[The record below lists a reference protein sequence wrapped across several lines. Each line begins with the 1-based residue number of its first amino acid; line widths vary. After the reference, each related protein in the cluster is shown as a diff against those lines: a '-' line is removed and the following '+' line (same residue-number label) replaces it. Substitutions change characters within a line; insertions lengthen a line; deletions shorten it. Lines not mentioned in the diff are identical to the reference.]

1 MTTFERLQKYSIK
14 FYLVILVLTIPAY
27 LLLYGASG
35 HSFNIP
41 TEDIIWILIIIISL
55 ILMVF
60 YLENKEKVNQTFDI
74 FKVLLTISLTATL
87 FGGLRSVFFIF
98 NFNYGDDIDI
108 LIRGIHFLVPLTFV
122 LSNTTILIGLYK
134 KWGLSH
140 YCQQRVCAT
149 GGGRLNN

>member
-1 MTTFERLQKYSIK
+1 
-14 FYLVILVLTIPAY
+14 
-27 LLLYGASG
+27 
-35 HSFNIP
+35 
-41 TEDIIWILIIIISL
+41 
-55 ILMVF
+55 MVF

-134 KWGLSH
+134 K
-140 YCQQRVCAT
+140 
-149 GGGRLNN
+149 